1 MALPKRINKTSRPSV
16 REQMPAPTWDDTD
29 TIDDNDESYEPSYVY
44 IEKPEEEEFEEYI
57 ARRGQPE
64 VLSEEDVEDLHSERS
79 ISGISSS
86 VGTIGKLTAKDLMTH
101 SWKEWAHLDEK
112 VLKLTLLMQ
121 KLLSDNDLSEEI
133 RDARLEGGDEYVKMV
148 LTIEAM
154 ILREM
159 SKGTVGRENPYHVD
173 SADKPV
179 FIARV
184 INEILGLGPLEPLY
198 ADESVTEIMANGP
211 FDIQVEIKGTLH
223 KVPGARFRDD
233 EHLFDICSNM
243 LTSVNK
249 RIDIKEPMAD
259 GRLPDKSRINVTH
272 SSIGGGRTNLTIRRH
287 PKISWSLRALVE
299 SGAMSEEI
307 AAQLGFLIYNG
318 CSTVIIG
325 GTGSGKQLDD
335 RTPLPTPTGWTTM
348 GDVKEGDFVMSPLGI
363 PTKVTGK
370 FQDKPDVE
378 AYTVTFSDGNTIIAD
393 ADHNWLTYT
402 RRERISETRFEKR
415 NLTRTRDY
423 QLHKRVLP
431 QVRTTKEIMES
442 LLTES
447 GHVNH
452 AVKVAKPVRYEVDNA
467 KDRLIDPYLL
477 GLWLGDGCSTK
488 ALISTADQEILD
500 AFAKEYT
507 INHMGKYDYNVNG
520 GFHVALKEMNLLGN
534 KHVPEAYMIA
544 PESVRRE
551 LLAGLLDSDGGIG
564 DAGSIEF
571 YSSNE
576 ELTQQVRVLIQSL
589 GYVVNKRERTP
600 SYTYNGEK
608 KQGKQ
613 AYTLTFQSDVG
624 VFKLKRKQDIHN
636 EKIEKGYSVRNT
648 FRYIT
653 SIKPYTDEKV
663 SMHCITVDSE
673 DHLYLAGDAFITTH
687 NTSMLNALSGA
698 FPRTT
703 RTITVEDN
711 LELKLNPDR
720 TVLPLEA
727 RAASTS
733 GEGAITIRMLVRN
746 TLRMRPDRIVVGEV
760 RDATT
765 YDMLQAMNTGHE
777 GSMTTIH
784 ANDALSGID
793 RLANLAAESGNIDHK
808 GVNSLIA
815 GSVDLI
821 VVVRRFHEDNSRRLA
836 GIYEVPNRPQYEEE
850 TGISSV
856 VPRPLWEWIH
866 THTNDDG
873 SIEGEYRKINDIS
886 DGLRKKK
893 RLDTAKPMSI
903 EEIYELSDHSP
914 PTEEEQDDS

>member
-16 REQMPAPTWDDTD
+16 REQMPSPTWDDTD
-29 TIDDNDESYEPSYVY
+29 TIDGNDESYEPSYVY

-86 VGTIGKLTAKDLMTH
+86 VGTIGKLTARDLMTH

-307 AAQLGFLIYNG
+307 AAQIGFLIYNG

-325 GTGSGKQLDD
+325 GTGSGK
-335 RTPLPTPTGWTTM
+335 
-348 GDVKEGDFVMSPLGI
+348 
-363 PTKVTGK
+363 
-370 FQDKPDVE
+370 
-378 AYTVTFSDGNTIIAD
+378 
-393 ADHNWLTYT
+393 
-402 RRERISETRFEKR
+402 
-415 NLTRTRDY
+415 
-423 QLHKRVLP
+423 
-431 QVRTTKEIMES
+431 
-442 LLTES
+442 
-447 GHVNH
+447 
-452 AVKVAKPVRYEVDNA
+452 
-467 KDRLIDPYLL
+467 
-477 GLWLGDGCSTK
+477 
-488 ALISTADQEILD
+488 
-500 AFAKEYT
+500 
-507 INHMGKYDYNVNG
+507 
-520 GFHVALKEMNLLGN
+520 
-534 KHVPEAYMIA
+534 
-544 PESVRRE
+544 
-551 LLAGLLDSDGGIG
+551 
-564 DAGSIEF
+564 
-571 YSSNE
+571 
-576 ELTQQVRVLIQSL
+576 
-589 GYVVNKRERTP
+589 
-600 SYTYNGEK
+600 
-608 KQGKQ
+608 
-613 AYTLTFQSDVG
+613 
-624 VFKLKRKQDIHN
+624 
-636 EKIEKGYSVRNT
+636 
-648 FRYIT
+648 
-653 SIKPYTDEKV
+653 
-663 SMHCITVDSE
+663 
-673 DHLYLAGDAFITTH
+673 
-687 NTSMLNALSGA
+687 TSMLNALSGA

-793 RLANLAAESGNIDHK
+793 RLANLATESGNIDHK

-914 PTEEEQDDS
+914 LIEEEQDDS